1 MLNFGIT
8 LLVAFAFGFLFFKLK
23 VPGGMMVGAIIGS
36 CVLSITTAS
45 AYMPAEAKITA
56 QCLAGAFIACS
67 VEKGDLK
74 SMKKIWGPALFLLGA
89 VLVLNIVT
97 GLLIYWLSPL
107 DLMTSLIC
115 AVPGGM
121 SDIPIIAADMGAD
134 APKVAVLQF
143 VRMSAGIGIFPSLI
157 ALLTGDEEA
166 KTEKT
171 DRSGQEEQSESTAQ
185 PEKAEKMKKAETT
198 GKREGSPLKRC
209 GSSSTWD
216 LLLTILVALVCG
228 VFGRWIGIPAGALVC
243 SMVGVI
249 ALKFASGKA
258 FLPIWI
264 KRLAQM
270 LSGAYIGSGIG
281 REDLLELRFILLPAV
296 LLLVFYFANAVICG
310 RLMHRFFGLGRREA
324 MLAATPAGATDMALI
339 SSDLGVNSSTLVELQ
354 IIRMVVVVSLF
365 PQIIKIIVTTFG

>member
-36 CVLSITTAS
+36 CVLSITTGS
-45 AYMPAEAKITA
+45 AYMPAEVKVTA

-74 SMKKIWGPALFLLGA
+74 GMKKIWGPALFLLGA
-89 VLVLNIVT
+89 MLVLNIVT

-157 ALLTGDEEA
+157 ALLTKDEKA
-166 KTEKT
+166 KAEKT
-171 DRSGQEEQSESTAQ
+171 DLSEPDGESEKVDQ
-185 PEKAEKMKKAETT
+185 PEKIEKTGRP
-198 GKREGSPLKRC
+198 GKREGSPLKRA
-209 GSSSTWD
+209 GLLLTWD
-216 LLLTILVALVCG
+216 LPLTILVAIVCG
-228 VFGRWIGIPAGALVC
+228 VFGKWIGIPAGALVF

-249 ALKFASGKA
+249 AFKFVTGKA

-296 LLLVFYFANAVICG
+296 LLLIFYFANAVICG